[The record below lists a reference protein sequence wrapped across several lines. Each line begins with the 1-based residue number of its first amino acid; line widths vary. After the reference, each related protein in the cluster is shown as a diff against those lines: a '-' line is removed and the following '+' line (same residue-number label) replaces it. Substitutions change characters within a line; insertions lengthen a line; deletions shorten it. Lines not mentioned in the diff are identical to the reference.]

1 MIFVPKSKQFEYDGE
16 TYAKDLYFP
25 KVGTFIKLNTVLAKN
40 TVVTLKKL
48 AKGLEVP
55 RYSMLR
61 KGELIGEIKIRLI
74 FD

>member
-25 KVGTFIKLNTVLAKN
+25 KVGTFIKLNTVLAK
-40 TVVTLKKL
+40 KL
-48 AKGLEVP
+48 AKGFDVP
-55 RYSMLR
+55 RYSMLK
-61 KGELIGEIKIRLI
+61 KGQLIDEIKIRLV